1 MVWLLLGVVALILV
15 AKPLVGAY
23 RASLPTV
30 LESWDATS
38 RPTAF
43 DDDLRAHLQAADFE
57 DAGAHLVDISGFE
70 AVMHLW
76 QRGDGTVATGLT
88 LPDGSM
94 PAHYVTTVLGEGR
107 GWLESRTTD
116 RTPGP
121 RQELMQVV
129 PDASLEDLM
138 AAHDRALGTVTSLGV
153 TTVRSIEPFDVHL
166 LQGKVTRRSLRHN
179 PLGWFVGLIV
189 KTLAPDRPHRVEMG
203 PALDRRVR
211 LLRLA

>member
-15 AKPLVGAY
+15 AKPLIGAY

-30 LESWDATS
+30 VASWDAAS

-43 DDDLRAHLQAADFE
+43 DDDLRAHLQAADFA

>member
-30 LESWDATS
+30 LECWDATS

-43 DDDLRAHLQAADFE
+43 DEDLRAHLQAIDFE
-57 DAGAHLVDISGFE
+57 DAGAHLVDINGFE

-129 PDASLEDLM
+129 PDASLEDLI

-153 TTVRSIEPFDVHL
+153 STVRSMEPFEVHL

-179 PLGWFVGLIV
+179 PLRWFVGLIA